1 MKKRNAKLSKSAS
14 KRPTWNASSS
24 VSSERRIFALRISGI
39 NKGNARIRNARSKMR
54 RISRSRLLKM
64 PSVRQRRPS
73 DKKRMRRKSWLSS
86 RKERQLLHKQRQ
98 MEKLI
103 LLQMLVSNKKH
114 HLARPRPSKIIRS
127 RKERRKKDR
136 RVRGRVSLL
145 KRHLS
150 MQEHQKMANKMRRVK
165 MEARAKRRTVSL
177 RRLRKN
183 SKKIP
188 LAPVLRRS
196 TK

>member
-1 MKKRNAKLSKSAS
+1 MKKRSAKLSKSAS

-39 NKGNARIRNARSKMR
+39 NKGNARIRNVRSKMR

-136 RVRGRVSLL
+136 RVRERVSLL

-150 MQEHQKMANKMRRVK
+150 MLELQKMAKKIRRAK